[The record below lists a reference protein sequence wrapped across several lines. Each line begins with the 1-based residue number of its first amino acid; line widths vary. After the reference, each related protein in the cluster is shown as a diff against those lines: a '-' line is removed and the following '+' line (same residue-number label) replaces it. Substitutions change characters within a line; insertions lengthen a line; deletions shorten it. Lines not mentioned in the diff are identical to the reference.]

1 VSSRWDALLEV
12 QGHDTTIDQLEHR
25 RRTLPERARLDEVMA
40 AIGEVH
46 AEAERVEAERHELG
60 RAQQRLEDDVHTLA
74 EKVTRSEATLYGG
87 TVSNPRE
94 LQALQDEI
102 GALKRRISQLEDEEL
117 EQMVAAEPLDAR
129 SGELSTTRAA
139 LDAEASS
146 LTAAVAEAEVAIDA
160 ELVEHR
166 AARDAAASSV
176 EPDLLA
182 EYDHLRKQLG
192 GVAIA
197 RFEGGS
203 CLGCHLRLPAMEV
216 DRIKHLPPDE
226 LVHCE
231 ECGRILAR

>member
-60 RAQQRLEDDVHTLA
+60 RAQQRIEDEVHTLT
-74 EKVTRSEATLYGG
+74 EKVARSEATLYGG

-102 GALKRRISQLEDEEL
+102 GAIKRRISQLEDEEL

-129 SGELSTTRAA
+129 AEELAATRSQ
-139 LDAEASS
+139 LEAEASS
-146 LTAAVAEAEVAIDA
+146 LTAAVAEAEVAIEA

-166 AARDAAASSV
+166 AARSAAVTSV

-216 DRIKHLPPDE
+216 DRIKHLPADE

>member
-25 RRTLPERARLDEVMA
+25 LRTLPERTRLDEVMA
-40 AIGEVH
+40 EIGEVH
-46 AEAERVEAERHELG
+46 AEAERVQAERHELT
-60 RAQQRLEDDVHTLA
+60 RAQQRIEDEVHALT

-102 GALKRRISQLEDEEL
+102 EALKRRISQLEDQEL
-117 EQMVAAEPLDAR
+117 EQMVEAEPLDAR
-129 SGELSTTRAA
+129 AEELAA
-139 LDAEASS
+139 KRSQLDAEASS
-146 LTAAVAEAEVAIDA
+146 LTAAVAEAEVAIDG
-160 ELVEHR
+160 ELAQHR
-166 AARDAAASSV
+166 AARAAAVTSV
-176 EPDLLA
+176 EPALVA

-216 DRIKHLPPDE
+216 DRIKHLPADE